1 MSEETTAARAETV
14 RSNETARRISCT
26 TDGFLVPSGELDCDL
41 PVQQQDLGGL
51 LRQVMSLFL
60 LFLLVNAAT
69 IWPRSFFCA
78 ISMFSRAN
86 SGLNRVHVFFSSIQ
100 CTGKREDVTTL
111 FSMELMTI
119 FHATKLAVRKCYLLL
134 W

>member
-1 MSEETTAARAETV
+1 MSEDTTAARAETV
-14 RSNETARRISCT
+14 RLNETARRISCT

-51 LRQVMSLFL
+51 FRQVMSLF
-60 LFLLVNAAT
+60 
-69 IWPRSFFCA
+69 RSFVGKLRHHLTSICFLCDFD
-78 ISMFSRAN
+78 ILV
-86 SGLNRVHVFFSSIQ
+86 LNRIIFSSNQ
-100 CTGKREDVTTL
+100 CTGNREDVAPL
-111 FSMELMTI
+111 FSTEMLMAI

>member
-1 MSEETTAARAETV
+1 MSEDTTAARAETV
-14 RSNETARRISCT
+14 RSNETARGISCT

-51 LRQVMSLFL
+51 FRQVMSLF
-60 LFLLVNAAT
+60 
-69 IWPRSFFCA
+69 RSFVGKLRHHLTSICFLCDVD
-78 ISMFSRAN
+78 ISD
-86 SGLNRVHVFFSSIQ
+86 LNRIFFSSNQ
-100 CTGKREDVTTL
+100 CTGNREDVAPL
-111 FSMELMTI
+111 FSMELMAI